1 MTSEEGKTGFYGL
14 GLLGV
19 FIFLL
24 FCNVY
29 QPNAQISLLTLET
42 IFMSLL
48 CTLLVEF
55 ILLIIVVLIIAVF
68 KEMS

>member
-1 MTSEEGKTGFYGL
+1 MTSEEGRAGFYGL

-24 FCNVY
+24 FCNAY
-29 QPNAQISLLTLET
+29 QPNSEIALLTLET

-48 CTLLVEF
+48 CTLLVEM
-55 ILLIIVVLIIAVF
+55 ILLVILALIIAVI
-68 KEMS
+68 KEMA

>member
-1 MTSEEGKTGFYGL
+1 MTSEEGRAGFYGL